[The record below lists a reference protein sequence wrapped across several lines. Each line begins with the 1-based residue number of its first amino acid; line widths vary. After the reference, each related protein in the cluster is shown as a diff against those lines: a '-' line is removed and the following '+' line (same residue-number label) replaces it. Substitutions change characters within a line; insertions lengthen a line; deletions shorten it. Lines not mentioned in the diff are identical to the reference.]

1 MTTTKN
7 TTIGVL
13 LAMITGALWA
23 LVFLAPAM
31 TSSFSPLMLVSARY
45 IAYGILALGLMLFR
59 LKGICALLTARSLGT
74 AFGLAIAGNTL
85 YYLLLANAIQMAGVP
100 LSTLVI
106 GFIPVTVA
114 LLGSL
119 GKNARPVRRFW
130 PALVLGAVAIVLIS
144 ADALLTG
151 ASNGTN
157 APLIGLC
164 LAIGALVCWT
174 VFAVGNSVFLN
185 ANAVISPQDW
195 NLILGVVTGLQGL
208 LILPLAIS
216 SSALPSEVDVW
227 LSFLFVTVVLAL
239 LSSLVANALWNQ
251 VSRLLPLTLIGPLV
265 LFETLFALLYGFAW
279 EQRLPNV
286 LEGAA
291 IVLLLASVIL
301 SVLAHRRPKASA
313 SLSVA
318 RHDAAPARI

>member
-119 GKNARPVRRFW
+119 GKNALPVRRFW

-164 LAIGALVCWT
+164 LAMGALVCWT

-301 SVLAHRRPKASA
+301 SVLAHRRPEASA

-318 RHDAAPARI
+318 QHDTAPSRI